1 MIHGPGGNT
10 SGKLTHTTV
19 RSATPDD
26 AEAIARV
33 HIDSWRTTYRGIVPN
48 SVLDS
53 LDYRERKQIW
63 QREMSNSTRKQFV
76 YVAEVTG
83 GEVIG
88 FISGGPERTGEYPEF
103 TGEIYALYLEQ
114 AQQGLGIGRCFFE
127 AGVHALLEQGHR
139 SMLIWALTDNPAC
152 GFYRYFG
159 GVVIA
164 TQKITVGQATL
175 EETAF
180 GWKHISLLLGA
191 SSTSE

>member
-1 MIHGPGGNT
+1 MMHGPGGNT

-19 RSATPDD
+19 RPATTDD
-26 AEAIARV
+26 AQAIARV
-33 HIDSWRTTYRGIVPN
+33 HIDSWRTTYRGIVPD

-53 LDYRERKQIW
+53 LDYREREQVW
-63 QREMSNSTRKQFV
+63 QREMSDSTRKQFV

-83 GEVIG
+83 GEVVG

-103 TGEIYALYLEQ
+103 SGEIYALYLDQ
-114 AQQGLGIGRCFFE
+114 AQQGLGTGQRLFE
-127 AGVHALLEQGHR
+127 TGVHALLEQGHR

-164 TQKITVGQATL
+164 TQKIAIGQATL

-180 GWKHISLLLGA
+180 GWKNVSMVLRND
-191 SSTSE
+191 